1 MKHALK
7 FLAGTVMASAL
18 VAAPAHAF
26 TPERTI
32 EFMAHSGPGAGNDLF
47 ARAVQGLIEKT
58 RLSPQ
63 TIQVI
68 NKTGGGGLVAMSYL
82 AEKKGENHLLA
93 VYTGGWFVNPQI
105 REKATVTMQDLT
117 PVVRLILEPSVM
129 TVRADSP
136 YKTSKD
142 FFEAAKKN
150 PGKLRQSGG
159 SLSGRDNT
167 TRHLLMKATGAS
179 WQYVS
184 MKSGGERVAALLGG
198 HVDMY
203 IMEPSEAAEQIRAGK
218 IRVLAT
224 LMKKR
229 IPSLPDVATLNEQG
243 YDVAEVPQARGFVG
257 PPGMPADVKSYYVNL
272 FTKMHATKEWAAFVT
287 DNRYEDGFLTGPA
300 LDTFVKEY
308 TQTMRGILKEAG
320 IKLVR

>member
-1 MKHALK
+1 MKHALQL
-7 FLAGTVMASAL
+7 LAG
-18 VAAPAHAF
+18 AAAAATLMTAPVHAF
-26 TPERTI
+26 TPQRTI

-47 ARAVQGLIEKT
+47 ARAVQGLLDKT
-58 RLSPQ
+58 RLAPQ

-82 AEKKGENHLLA
+82 SEKKGENHLLA

-105 REKATVTMQDLT
+105 REKATVTMQELT

-150 PGKLRQSGG
+150 PGKLKQSGG

-229 IPSLPDVATLNEQG
+229 IPSLPDVSTLNEQG
-243 YDVAEVPQARGFVG
+243 YDVAEVPQARGFVA
-257 PPGMPADVKSYYVNL
+257 PPGMPADVKAYYVNL
-272 FTKMHATKEWAAFVT
+272 FTKMHATREWGAFVK